1 MPANSPT
8 NRIRAR
14 LLACPAPAG
23 AILLPCSAFPVPAQE
38 RDGLLRLFAALSRA
52 LLLRSKAQAHTFL
65 HVSSGKNP
73 EAGGLFSPHAKR
85 WMPELGFGV
94 WLGREP
100 PSLWTRADFENV
112 EPGDRL
118 RPLAELVFRVTTD
131 DAAKDHARSV
141 LFGTGSVIEVHTR
154 DDGEAFARRGTQLL
168 LPTIH
173 DASFKSYP
181 YHFPLIDAGALAA
194 ASFAQLQAWLCGAG
208 AYLGESIDDGGV
220 LVLSLESLR
229 PALEQLGANPA
240 PDSPGGWLIPVK

>member
-1 MPANSPT
+1 MPVNSPS

-38 RDGLLRLFAALSRA
+38 RDGLLRAVSLLSRTLA
-52 LLLRSKAQAHTFL
+52 ARSKALSHTFL

-73 EAGGLFSPHAKR
+73 EAGSLFSSNARR

-94 WLGREP
+94 WLGRRP
-100 PSLWTRADFENV
+100 PSLWTREDFENV

-118 RPLAELVFRVTTD
+118 RSLVELVFRVNAD

-154 DDGEAFARRGTQLL
+154 DDGEAFARRATLLL
-168 LPTIH
+168 LPSIQ
-173 DASFKSYP
+173 DAAFQSYP
-181 YHFPLIDAGALAA
+181 FYFPLLDAAALAA
-194 ASFAQLQAWLCGAG
+194 ATFAQLQTWLCGAG
-208 AYLGESIDDGGV
+208 AYFGESIDDGGV

-229 PALEQLGANPA
+229 PALEQLAANPD
-240 PDSPGGWLIPVK
+240 PDNPGGWLIPVK